1 MTIVGVAGEGARP
14 NHQAALV
21 GHGDVGLDSEL
32 MGFAG
37 FALADAF
44 DFRCMQGVELVLV
57 LRLLPADAFG
67 PFEQCV
73 QVGDGTERCTDRGRQ
88 FAFDFAQHDA
98 EDGALA
104 PDGAPQGLELF
115 GVGVAA
121 GLAAQF
127 FALFH
132 EGLLQ
137 GDADALGGLHD
148 LGARDLQQAA
158 IDRMG
163 DGFLLDSGVDNDP
176 FELRRTY
183 GLGLHGRVDGRL
195 QQFFHPGFANGGAKA
210 PNLGG
215 IAGKFGLV
223 VVLTTEVLLHHVLRP
238 AGHQFLVTQVEG
250 VLEIEQRGHQPDRQ
264 TRPAYRTDPG
274 AGNLQRR
281 PEQVAAGHHLARP
294 TFAGNGRGQ
303 SGFDLGPRQ
312 PTRQHCQGVPQINHL
327 IESGSEKVVGRHL
340 RLPQISLRF

>member
-127 FALFH
+127 LPSFTKVCFKAMPTRLAACTTLARAISSKRPSTGWAMAFSWTVVSTMTRSNSA
-132 EGLLQ
+132 GRTAWVCTAVSMVAFSSSSTPASPMAVRKRPIWVASQ
-137 GDADALGGLHD
+137 G
-148 LGARDLQQAA
+148 
-158 IDRMG
+158 
-163 DGFLLDSGVDNDP
+163 S
-176 FELRRTY
+176 
-183 GLGLHGRVDGRL
+183 LGL
-195 QQFFHPGFANGGAKA
+195 
-210 PNLGG
+210 
-215 IAGKFGLV
+215 
-223 VVLTTEVLLHHVLRP
+223 
-238 AGHQFLVTQVEG
+238 
-250 VLEIEQRGHQPDRQ
+250 
-264 TRPAYRTDPG
+264 
-274 AGNLQRR
+274 
-281 PEQVAAGHHLARP
+281 
-294 TFAGNGRGQ
+294 
-303 SGFDLGPRQ
+303 
-312 PTRQHCQGVPQINHL
+312 
-327 IESGSEKVVGRHL
+327 
-340 RLPQISLRF
+340 